1 MITSTWHSATLPIES
16 VQVVWP
22 YGAKSISHQSMTN
35 ATELHGIWRQMTTA
49 HQQLNSSTGA
59 ERLRLQQLINML
71 RIEYRHL
78 TSTYR

>member
-1 MITSTWHSATLPIES
+1 
-16 VQVVWP
+16 
-22 YGAKSISHQSMTN
+22 MT
-35 ATELHGIWRQMTTA
+35 TQQELHTIWHQLTTA

-59 ERLRLQQLINML
+59 ERLRLEQLIDML

>member
-1 MITSTWHSATLPIES
+1 MLPIES

-22 YGAKSISHQSMTN
+22 YGANSTGVLPMTN
-35 ATELHGIWRQMTTA
+35 ATELTLIWQQLTTA
-49 HQQLNSSTGA
+49 YQQLNSSTGA
-59 ERLRLQQLINML
+59 ERLRLQQLIDML